1 MSTILVPGILGT
13 QLFAK
18 LDKPSTV
25 SIFCYK
31 KSDWFS
37 IWLNLEELLPKVVDC
52 WSDNMRYVKK
62 NILDKIKYLKK
73 IDSLVFV

>member
-1 MSTILVPGILGT
+1 MSTYLVPGILGT

-18 LDKPSTV
+18 LDKPSRV
-25 SIFCYK
+25 SVFCYK

-52 WSDNMRYVKK
+52 WSDNMRYVYKQK
-62 NILDKIKYLKK
+62 TPLIKSITLKE
-73 IDSLVFV
+73 F